1 VTAEGCWWN
10 HNTGPKNATGNPA
23 GQGERVSDNVDFTPW
38 ATQLAK
44 PVLGDVSM
52 NGEVKPFDAALVLQH
67 SVASIVLTSKQRSV
81 ADVSGNNKISAY
93 DASLI
98 LQYSVG
104 IISKFDPE
112 PLGTKSAVANEYV
125 AISFPSL
132 ITEPNKMT
140 FEIPLTVSTFEG
152 VKAVDMKYSINQEH
166 VKFLNVNKN
175 KIPSGISLEAG
186 FDAIS
191 GEVIIAMASAYDLN
205 FDNQQIVLEFEFADS
220 GISESMFSLNT
231 VMANDNI
238 LANAGTATII
248 GKSTTT
254 GLGDLSQLS
263 EPVVFTDHDGI
274 HTKFNLSKSNQ
285 NLFVQVFDVTGRI
298 LYRKTFMN
306 LKQGMQCIDMPY
318 SDFENP
324 GKGICILNL
333 KAGDFSISKKL
344 LLK

>member
-1 VTAEGCWWN
+1 
-10 HNTGPKNATGNPA
+10 
-23 GQGERVSDNVDFTPW
+23 
-38 ATQLAK
+38 
-44 PVLGDVSM
+44 
-52 NGEVKPFDAALVLQH
+52 
-67 SVASIVLTSKQRSV
+67 
-81 ADVSGNNKISAY
+81 
-93 DASLI
+93 
-98 LQYSVG
+98 
-104 IISKFDPE
+104 
-112 PLGTKSAVANEYV
+112 
-125 AISFPSL
+125 
-132 ITEPNKMT
+132 
-140 FEIPLTVSTFEG
+140 
-152 VKAVDMKYSINQEH
+152 
-166 VKFLNVNKN
+166 
-175 KIPSGISLEAG
+175 
-186 FDAIS
+186 
-191 GEVIIAMASAYDLN
+191 
-205 FDNQQIVLEFEFADS
+205 
-220 GISESMFSLNT
+220 
-231 VMANDNI
+231 MANDNI

-306 LKQGMQCIDMPY
+306 LKQGMQYIDMPY